1 MSLPPAAELLQIVDF
16 GFAKHLDTEERT
28 YTFCGTPD
36 YLPPEVVLGKGSG
49 RQADYWAL
57 GVLTYELLV
66 GHAPF
71 LVCLKCIA
79 YVLLRSSVRGTKV
92 PHGRGRVLC
101 MAGCCLS

>member
-1 MSLPPAAELLQIVDF
+1 MYRPLADLLQIVDF

-71 LVCLKCIA
+71 LVCL
-79 YVLLRSSVRGTKV
+79 G
-92 PHGRGRVLC
+92 
-101 MAGCCLS
+101 